1 MDGYGINALRFLI
14 STLID
19 LYALVVVLRFFMQ
32 AVNADYF
39 NPLTQFVVKVT
50 RPVLGP
56 LRRVLPTVGGR
67 YDLAAVAVA
76 AALMLVKLGL
86 YQALSIPAVVVGGYQ
101 IGIAHVGLVS
111 LVWLALVD
119 LLTLF
124 INVWFFSVLIMAIL
138 SWIAPGGPNPVLE
151 LLHRITDP
159 LLRPVRNTIPLI
171 GGIDLSPL
179 VVLIGLQLLKML
191 LIPPLLQLA

>member
-1 MDGYGINALRFLI
+1 MDGYGIDALRFLI

-19 LYALVVVLRFFMQ
+19 LYALVIVLRFFMQ
-32 AVNADYF
+32 AVGAEFF
-39 NPLTQFVVKVT
+39 NPLAQFVVKAT

-56 LRRVLPTVGGR
+56 LRRVIPPVGR

-76 AALMLVKLGL
+76 AALMLLKIGL
-86 YQALSIPAVVVGGYQ
+86 YKALGISSIVIGGYAV
-101 IGIAHVGLVS
+101 GIMHVGVLT
-111 LVWLALVD
+111 LIWLAFVD
-119 LLTLF
+119 LITLF
-124 INVWFFSVLIMAIL
+124 INIWFFAVLIQAIL
-138 SWIAPGGPNPVLE
+138 SWIAPAGPNPVLE

-159 LLRPVRNTIPLI
+159 LLRPVRNSLPMI

>member
-1 MDGYGINALRFLI
+1 MTGYGTNALQFLI

-19 LYALVVVLRFFMQ
+19 LYALVIVLRFLMQ
-32 AVNADYF
+32 AVNAPYF

-56 LRRVLPTVGGR
+56 LRRVIPPIGR
-67 YDLAAVAVA
+67 YDMAAIAVAI
-76 AALMLVKLGL
+76 ALMLLKLGL
-86 YQALSIPAVVVGGYQ
+86 YRLLSIPSVVVGGY
-101 IGIAHVGLVS
+101 AVGVTHIWIVG
-111 LVWLALVD
+111 LVWLAVVELI
-119 LLTLF
+119 TLF
-124 INVWFFSVLIMAIL
+124 INVWFFAVLIQAVL
-138 SWIAPGGPNPVLE
+138 SWIAPAGPNPVIEILS
-151 LLHRITDP
+151 RITDP
-159 LLRPVRNTIPLI
+159 LLRPVRRTIPMI

>member
-1 MDGYGINALRFLI
+1 MDGYGVNALRFLI

-32 AVNADYF
+32 AVNAEYF

-56 LRRVLPTVGGR
+56 LRRILPTVAGR
-67 YDLAAVAVA
+67 YDLAAVVVA
-76 AALMLVKLGL
+76 AVLMLLKVGI
-86 YQALSIPAVVVGGYQ
+86 YQALSIPTVIVGGYAV
-101 IGIAHVGLVS
+101 GIAHVGVVS
-111 LVWLALVD
+111 LIWLALID
-119 LLTLF
+119 LITLF
-124 INVWFFSVLIMAIL
+124 INIWFFAVLIQAIL
-138 SWIAPGGPNPVLE
+138 SWIAPAGPNPLVE

-159 LLRPVRNTIPLI
+159 LLRPVRNTIPLV

-179 VVLIGLQLLKML
+179 VVLIGLHLLKML

>member
-1 MDGYGINALRFLI
+1 MDGYGVNALRFLI

-32 AVNADYF
+32 AVNAEFF

-50 RPVLGP
+50 RPVLRP
-56 LRRVLPTVGGR
+56 LRRVIPPIGR

-76 AALMLVKLGL
+76 AALMILKLAI
-86 YQALSIPAVVVGGYQ
+86 YQGLSIPTVIVGGYAV
-101 IGIAHVGLVS
+101 GIAHVGWVS
-111 LVWLALVD
+111 LVWLALVN
-119 LLTLF
+119 LITLF
-124 INVWFFSVLIMAIL
+124 INVLFFAILIQAIL
-138 SWIAPGGPNPVLE
+138 SWIAPAGPNPLVE

-159 LLRPVRNTIPLI
+159 LLRPVRNTIPLV

-179 VVLIGLQLLKML
+179 VVLIGLHLLKML
-191 LIPPLLQLA
+191 LVPPLLQLA

>member
-56 LRRVLPTVGGR
+56 LRRVLPTVGR
-67 YDLAAVAVA
+67 YDLAALAVA
-76 AALMLVKLGL
+76 AALMLIKIGL
-86 YQALSIPAVVVGGYQ
+86 YQAMSIPTVIVGGYAV
-101 IGIAHVGLVS
+101 GIAHVGIIS
-111 LVWLALVD
+111 LVWLALID
-119 LLTLF
+119 LVTLF
-124 INVWFFSVLIMAIL
+124 INVWFFSVLILAVL
-138 SWIAPGGPNPVLE
+138 SWIAPAGPNPVVE
-151 LLHRITDP
+151 LLQRITDP

-179 VVLIGLQLLKML
+179 VVLIGLHLLKML
-191 LIPPLLQLA
+191 LVPPLLQLA